1 MRTWSLRILRKVLR
15 LVLSTLHWL
24 TVASLTTFKSRTALQ
39 AEKPRFATPTRRAPP
54 LGEATETH
62 ISRSTAV
69 GLVVRSLAR
78 WAGLVAH
85 RQAGNRHWLAPQ
97 RLSVILDLESS
108 SGPYCTSTGVQRDS
122 ATDSQDEP
130 RESAPG
136 FAAYPW

>member
-39 AEKPRFATPTRRAPP
+39 AENLALRHQLAVLRRSVKRPK
-54 LGEATETH
+54 LN

-78 WAGLVAH
+78 LAVLVAH

-97 RLSVILDLESS
+97 RL
-108 SGPYCTSTGVQRDS
+108 
-122 ATDSQDEP
+122 
-130 RESAPG
+130 
-136 FAAYPW
+136 